1 MAIRVRFNGAEP
13 IRTRPAI
20 PPVATVV
27 GSPRNLSHHDGDRG
41 AGGTRRIRS
50 NGGDEPVT
58 RAATAILWLDH
69 RGWES
74 AKLPRL
80 HGQSVDA
87 RSAFSSPQSRKR
99 STAHVNAS
107 AFTAHLRSQ
116 HMPEARTAR
125 LLKRR
130 CVQDRASDNQT
141 RENRDAAPAW
151 CPLFAQADIAA
162 ATRRNP
168 GNRRS
173 PRQTTTSTGWST

>member
-1 MAIRVRFNGAEP
+1 MQEGAQGLTVLRPFAVGAVRIWSGGHPVRFNSAEP
-13 IRTRPAI
+13 IRTRSAI

-27 GSPRNLSHHDGDRG
+27 GSQRNLSHHDRDRRV
-41 AGGTRRIRS
+41 GGTRRIRD
-50 NGGDEPVT
+50 NGVDEPVT

-99 STAHVNAS
+99 STPQVNVL

-116 HMPEARTAR
+116 HMPEARTVR

-130 CVQDRASDNQT
+130 CAQDCASDNQT
-141 RENRDAAPAW
+141 RENRDAAP
-151 CPLFAQADIAA
+151 
-162 ATRRNP
+162 RRLGVP
-168 GNRRS
+168 SS
-173 PRQTTTSTGWST
+173 PKPI